1 VTTSNRR
8 VLSLLAASLV
18 AIAAVITTANPG
30 AAWDEPFRRDPDL
43 IVDAESLKS
52 VVIQLLAPASTI
64 GDGDTSAV
72 GVGTEPVGVDL
83 FAETSFEV
91 TASSSGTTYWVD
103 NTPLNG
109 DCPQATFATIQAA
122 ILASGPNDTVK
133 VCPGTYPEQVRII
146 GHEHDGLKLES
157 LKPLQAVIQWP
168 PAETPPLALVYFSQ
182 ADGVTLRG
190 FTVTGPFTSPGCSV
204 ERHEGILVENA
215 FDERIDHNH
224 ITQIRN
230 SNPALWGCQEGD
242 AVAIGKRVDPIPTAP
257 PGSARVDH
265 NVIDEYQKNGVQVSN
280 IGSSA
285 QVDHNVITGSTAGQ
299 AVIASNG
306 VVVFRRAIGT
316 VDHNVISNNKFAP
329 FPLSTGV
336 IVQETPPG
344 SSRVNHNR
352 IFDNDFGVQTFA
364 LSDLEISHNDL
375 FRHVGTGIVLAGP
388 STGVVVRSN
397 DIESNRGSGI
407 ALFDADANLLKS
419 NHIELN
425 GNPVLVDMTD
435 GIRVNSLSA
444 GNRILTN
451 HMSENDTH
459 DCHDDSVGGG
469 TAGTANEWEGNTGQT
484 ENRLGLC
491 RGATFIP

>member
-1 VTTSNRR
+1 VTPSNRR
-8 VLSLLAASLV
+8 LLSLMAAGLV
-18 AIAAVITTANPG
+18 AIASVITHPAPG
-30 AAWDEPFRRDPDL
+30 AAWDGQFQRDPDL
-43 IVDAESLKS
+43 LVDPESLKS
-52 VVIQLLAPASTI
+52 VVIQLLAPDSTI
-64 GDGDTSAV
+64 GDGDTSVV
-72 GVGTEPVGVDL
+72 GVGTEAVGVDL
-83 FAETSFEV
+83 SVETLVEI

-103 NTPLNG
+103 NTPLDG
-109 DCPQATFATIQAA
+109 DCPQATYLTIQAA
-122 ILASGPNDTVK
+122 IDDSGTNDTVK

-146 GHEHDGLKLES
+146 GHDHDGLKLES

-168 PAETPPLALVYFSQ
+168 PAETPPLALVYFNE

-190 FTVTGPFTSPGCSV
+190 FTITGPFTFPGCSA
-204 ERHEGILVENA
+204 ERHEGILVESA

-242 AVAIGKRVDPIPTAP
+242 AVAIGKRVDPTPTAP

-280 IGSSA
+280 IRSTA
-285 QVDHNVITGSTAGQ
+285 QVDHNVITGSSRGQ

-306 VVVFRRAIGT
+306 VVVFRRASGT
-316 VDHNVISNNKFAP
+316 VDHNVISNNKFTP

-344 SSRVNHNR
+344 SSQVNHNR

-388 STGVVVRSN
+388 STGIVVRSN
-397 DIESNRGSGI
+397 DIRSNRGSGI
-407 ALFDADANLLKS
+407 ALFDADMNLLKS

-425 GNPVLVDMTD
+425 GNPLLVDMTD

-451 HMSENDTH
+451 HMSENVTH
-459 DCHDDSVGGG
+459 DCHDDSIGGG
-469 TAGTANEWEGNTGQT
+469 TGGTANEWEENRGLT
-484 ENRLGLC
+484 ENRPGLC
-491 RGATFIP
+491 TD